1 VTRRLCA
8 SLAGVVLLVALVM
21 SLSSAATAGA
31 AVSETA
37 SSPSAGRVLVLS
49 LPGVTWSDLEGVAL
63 PTLNR
68 LLNESALADLV
79 TRSDRQPSALGAA
92 YVTIGA
98 GNRSGSAEGAD
109 GDALEVS
116 EPFGNATAG
125 NAYRQRTG
133 HEPGRGIVQLGI
145 AQITA
150 VNAALLFDGQVGA
163 LGDTLRNAGY
173 SRAVIAN
180 ADGLQPDSPP
190 GGTPQ
195 FERSAVS
202 ALMGSRGTLR
212 GGEVGKVL
220 LQSDP
225 HAAFGVRLDAP
236 AVDRAFQ
243 RAWKPHSVVLVEGSD
258 LERSDRYGTYATPEH
273 ADRLRLRAL
282 RETDSI
288 AARLLAHVDPRRDAV
303 LVVAPTSRPGDRSLT
318 VAALRAPG
326 VAPGLLRTGTT
337 RRTGFVALSDVAPTI
352 LDTLGVAAPEAME
365 GRPMRVTATGG
376 SAADRRAFLIRANE
390 DGLLRDRLVTPISN
404 AVAWAAIALALG
416 TVLLLGRVSWAGR
429 ALQWV
434 SLGLLGFMLATFV
447 VVPLHL
453 SEHGGALG
461 YWFVTVLVAIA
472 FAALCRLARR
482 GPVDP
487 LIAALGALVLV
498 LTVDNLTGAY
508 LEFNSVFGYSATVGV
523 RLAGNGNL
531 AFAVLG
537 AAAMLLAGLLAWRV
551 APPRGVRIAIGLLVV
566 VLIAFTPPL
575 FGQDFGGTLAAAP
588 AFLVLAWLLLGRRI
602 RVRTV
607 FAFAAVLFASGL
619 VVGFI
624 DLMRPRDQ
632 RTHVGRFFEKVGNE
646 GWSGLAT
653 VLQRKGNENAATLAS
668 WVSIL
673 VIIVVVGAI
682 VVLWTRAPRRL
693 RPVVGAVPTLR
704 PVALALVVL
713 AVLGYALNDSGV
725 PIPALMLAV
734 VAAALAFLTSGTVV
748 PEDVATSEPIPV
760 DASSES
766 VTR

>member
-1 VTRRLCA
+1 ML
-8 SLAGVVLLVALVM
+8 LAGL
-21 SLSSAATAGA
+21 AAIVSTAAAGA
-31 AVSETA
+31 GIWEAG
-37 SSPSAGRVLVLS
+37 SSSDRAGRVLVLS
-49 LPGVTWSDLEGVAL
+49 LPGVTWSDLEGADV
-63 PTLNR
+63 PTLHR
-68 LLNESALADLV
+68 LLDHSAVADLV

-98 GNRSGSAEGAD
+98 GNRSGSASGSD
-109 GDALEVS
+109 GDALRVDER
-116 EPFGNATAG
+116 FGNDAAG
-125 NAYRQRTG
+125 DVYRQRTG
-133 HEPGRGIVQLGI
+133 RDPGPGIVQLGI
-145 AQITA
+145 AQITD
-150 VNAALLFDGQVGA
+150 VNAALLFDGHVGA
-163 LGDTLRNAGY
+163 LGDTLRDAGY

-180 ADGLQPDSPP
+180 ADGLQPDTPP
-190 GGTPQ
+190 GGAPR
-195 FERSAVS
+195 FERSAVN
-202 ALMGSRGTLR
+202 ALMGSRGILR
-212 GGEVGKVL
+212 GGEVGRVL
-220 LQSDP
+220 LQADS
-225 HAAFGVRLDAP
+225 HAPYGVRLDAS

-243 RAWKPHSVVLVEGSD
+243 RAWTPHSVVLVEGSD
-258 LERSDRYGTYATPEH
+258 LERADRLGAYATPVH

-282 RETDSI
+282 RETDAL
-288 AARLLAHVDPRRDAV
+288 AARLLAHVDPTRDAV

-326 VAPGLLRTGTT
+326 VEPGLLRTGTT

-352 LDTLGVAAPEAME
+352 LDTLGVVPPEVME

-376 SAADRRAFLIRANE
+376 SAVDRRALLIRANE
-390 DGLLRDRLVTPISN
+390 DGLLRDRLVTPASN
-404 AVAWAAIALALG
+404 AVAWTAIALALG
-416 TVLLLGRVSWAGR
+416 TVLLLGRFSWAAR

-434 SLGLLGFMLATFV
+434 ALGLMGFMLATFV
-447 VVPLHL
+447 VVPLHVV
-453 SEHGGALG
+453 EHGGVIA
-461 YWFVTVLVAIA
+461 YWFVTVSFAIA
-472 FAALCRLARR
+472 FAAICRLARR

-498 LTVDNLTGAY
+498 LTIDNLTGAH

-537 AAAMLLAGLLAWRV
+537 AGAVLLAGLLAWRV
-551 APPRGVRIAIGLLVV
+551 APPKGVRIAIGLLVV

-619 VVGFI
+619 VVGFV

-632 RTHVGRFFEKVGNE
+632 RTHVGRFFEKIGNE
-646 GWSGLAT
+646 GWSGFAT
-653 VLQRKGNENAATLAS
+653 VLQRKGNENASTLAS
-668 WVSIL
+668 WVSIV

-693 RPVVGAVPTLR
+693 RPVVDAVPTLR
-704 PVALALVVL
+704 PVALSLVVL
-713 AVLGYALNDSGV
+713 AVLGFALNDSGI

-734 VAAALAFLTSGTVV
+734 VAAALAFLTSDTVV
-748 PEDVATSEPIPV
+748 PEHVGKAEPIP
-760 DASSES
+760 AGTPREKAA
-766 VTR
+766 TP